1 MSGFDFFRKR
11 KKILPNERTGLLVG
25 DARIRGRIDGLPGS
39 DPAVLLF
46 PQTDPADVWVGLVI
60 PIPRDGK
67 KIPPAKRL
75 SFIARSKRIDPGRLA
90 FIAGEKSGEFDWWT
104 KLPPEWGNREE
115 SHPMV
120 HGPAALVPLVVSILP
135 DGFDGIAI
143 YPVPAA
149 EDQHLNGAALLVVAK
164 KTGFVV
170 WRDGSTLWNTEAIAM
185 ARRPLIDRTMEIVLQ
200 TGQNPPAE
208 SLLFIRD
215 DRNGSLPLWE
225 HLSDP
230 VTNGETS
237 LLDRALLMP
246 PLVYDSPV
254 VRSRRSVVKLKKFGP
269 TLFLVILVGAG
280 LWYYEKVLLV
290 RDPRTIASLEA
301 RKENLETRL
310 AAARRT
316 RDGLSKIEA
325 DLAPRHWIRAIAILE
340 YLSGGVSGRTMKI
353 TPSGGGAGFEWTI
366 SGRPLRG
373 ITPSDVQTGLL
384 KMAEK
389 LKIPVDRAAMKTGN
403 DLSFD
408 MTFTGSIPE
417 RVLRPTKEAP

>member
-1 MSGFDFFRKR
+1 MSGGGLFRK
-11 KKILPNERTGLLVG
+11 KKILPNDRTGLMAG
-25 DARIRGRIDGLPGS
+25 DPRIRGRIDGLPGL

-46 PQTDPADVWVGLVI
+46 PSTDPADVWVGLVV
-60 PIPRDGK
+60 PILRDAK
-67 KIPPAKRL
+67 KVPPAKRL

-90 FIAGEKSGEFDWWT
+90 FIAGEKAGAVDWWT

-115 SHPMV
+115 SHTMV
-120 HGPAALVPLVVSILP
+120 HGPAALVPLVAGVLP
-135 DGFDGIAI
+135 DGFDGIAV

-170 WRDGSTLWNTEAIAM
+170 WRDGSTLRNAEAIAM

-208 SLLFIRD
+208 SLLWIRD
-215 DRNGSLPLWE
+215 DRNASLPLWE

-230 VTNGETS
+230 VTNGPIP
-237 LLDRALLMP
+237 LLDRSLAAP

-254 VRSRRSVVKLKKFGP
+254 VRSRRSVVKLRKFGP
-269 TLFLVILVGAG
+269 TLFLAIMVGAG

-301 RKENLETRL
+301 RKETLLGRL

-316 RDGLSKIEA
+316 RGGLSKLEA
-325 DLAPRHWIRAIAILE
+325 DLAPRHWIRAIATLE
-340 YLSGGVSGRTMKI
+340 YLSGGISGRTLKI
-353 TPSGGGAGFEWTI
+353 ATRDGTGFVWTL

-384 KMAEK
+384 KTAEK
-389 LKIPVDRAAMKTGN
+389 LGISVDRAAMKTGT
-403 DLSFD
+403 DLSFA

-417 RVLRPTKEAP
+417 KALRPDKEAR